1 MRRDDL
7 VNLILG
13 ELKHFQELSVV
24 KFAKGDPIA
33 DLLVKVQ
40 SGFQGTE
47 IRFERLKK
55 LAELMLSPALWF
67 DEVNRGTQH
76 EGFDYVSSVLTD
88 AMNHYSQH
96 GLDYPKV
103 RSRILNHYMR
113 NSGQRFIRLADMDG
127 IAMTLT
133 STLECILQAMLG
145 DDGKLPE
152 LGAKLIHPNAGA
164 DLQTRMSALYV

>member
-1 MRRDDL
+1 L

-13 ELKHFQELSVV
+13 ELQHYHGLSVV
-24 KFAKGDPIA
+24 EFAKGDPIA
-33 DLLVKVQ
+33 VLLVKVQ

-96 GLDYPKV
+96 GLGYPKV
-103 RSRILNHYMR
+103 RSRILHHYMR
-113 NSGQRFIRLADMDG
+113 NSGERFVRLADMDG

-133 STLECILQAMLG
+133 STLECLLQAMLG
-145 DDGKLPE
+145 DDGKIPE
-152 LGAKLIHPNAGA
+152 LGVRLIHPNACA
-164 DLQTRMSALYV
+164 VMQTRMSALYA